1 LLFLASASNGT
12 PSYTRPI
19 KNPKVLEESGVDAA
33 LLVST
38 YLKLYTSGATL
49 LISLSRGFLAHPP
62 KKNSSKTT
70 SSPH

>member
-1 LLFLASASNGT
+1 MAPLAISGQLKT
-12 PSYTRPI
+12 LKYR
-19 KNPKVLEESGVDAA
+19 KKSGVDAA

-49 LISLSRGFLAHPP
+49 LISLSRGFLAHPS